1 MTKEIEDNAIE
12 MVKGRNQKGDNFNVS
27 HVFENFFGGNLV
39 TISFTVSNDKGQ
51 EIVLENFVYYDGK
64 NTHHYRFQQ
73 EFLHDISKRQKEGST
88 IKQIAEI
95 YGVSGSI
102 AMILTLAI
110 GYLAINQLSIPDIL
124 ANGLTVIIGFYFGAQ
139 VLKKQV

>member
-1 MTKEIEDNAIE
+1 MTKEIEDKAIE
-12 MVKGRNQKGDNFNVS
+12 MVKERNPTGEDFNVH
-27 HVFENFFGGNLV
+27 HVFEDFFNGNLV
-39 TISFTVSNDKGQ
+39 TVSFQVSDESGTKLA
-51 EIVLENFVYYDGK
+51 LENFVYYDGK

-73 EFLHDISKRQKEGST
+73 EFFHDISKRQKEGSML
-88 IKQIAEI
+88 KQVAEI

-110 GYLAINQLSIPDIL
+110 GYLAINQLAIPDIL

-139 VLKKQV
+139 VLKK